1 MYRPVAPSV
10 SRCIRRETQR
20 NQGIADLS
28 AVEPAGDA
36 WPCPDT
42 LDGVENVIAAWRSDP
57 EIDERIVHVETVPA
71 HGAIFEDLDP
81 PLPDELTAA
90 LEARG
95 IGRLYRHQAQAIR
108 RARAGTHTVV
118 AAGTAS
124 GKSLCYQAP
133 IVEAALTHGPA
144 TALLLFPTKALAR
157 DQFRAL
163 HTLGIADITPVVY
176 DGDTDR
182 DSRVWARRHATAVLT
197 NPDMLHIGILPTHG
211 KWAPFFRHLRFVVVD
226 EVHTLRGIFGS
237 HVGNVLRRLR
247 RVARFY
253 GADPTFIGSSATIGN
268 PGDLMAELIGLPVEV
283 VDQDT
288 SPSGTRHYVL
298 WNPEV
303 GENDIRRSAL
313 AETAD
318 VLVDLVQR
326 GEHTIAFTRSRK
338 GVELVYRW
346 ARDRLGPD
354 LASRIAPYRAG
365 YLPEERRKVE
375 QALFS
380 GELLGVTATNALE
393 LGIDVGGLD
402 AAVLATFPGTVASFR
417 QQTGRAGRSTDE
429 SLSVLI
435 AGQDALDQWFMHHP
449 EDLFGRPSEAA
460 VINPTN
466 PMVLAAHIGCAAYEI
481 PMETNEAM
489 ATFGP
494 AVEEIAADLVGD
506 GTLRVRNG
514 RLLWAG
520 REAPAPGIDIR
531 TAGGP
536 PYSIVAMDGTVIGT
550 VDEPRVF
557 SQCHPGAVYLHQ
569 GDSYVVEDLDV
580 AGRVAR
586 VRADEV
592 GYYTQPQE
600 ETDIAVVETI
610 QAGTVGRFG
619 HRLGT
624 VEVENRVV
632 GFKRKR
638 VSDRSVLA
646 YEPLDLPARRFTTQ
660 AVWFLVDEETIRDA
674 RVEPADL
681 PGTLHAA
688 EHTSIAML
696 PLFAICDRWDIGGL
710 SAAWYQEVNSP
721 VWFIY
726 DGYPGGAG
734 IGPLAYQAGTRHLRA
749 TLEALRTCP
758 CETGCPSCVQS
769 PKCGNFNEPLDK
781 EGAIRLL
788 EVGLG

>member
-1 MYRPVAPSV
+1 MR
-10 SRCIRRETQR
+10 
-20 NQGIADLS
+20 D
-28 AVEPAGDA
+28 
-36 WPCPDT
+36 
-42 LDGVENVIAAWRSDP
+42 VIDSWRSDP

-71 HGAIFEDLDP
+71 HGAIFEELDP
-81 PLPDELTAA
+81 PLPDRLTTA
-90 LEARG
+90 LAEQG
-95 IGRLYRHQAQAIR
+95 ISRLYRHQAEAIR

-118 AAGTAS
+118 VAGTAS

-133 IVEAALTHGPA
+133 IVEASLGDRPA

-163 HTLGIADITPVVY
+163 HTLGIAEITPVVY
-176 DGDTDR
+176 DGDTDQET
-182 DSRVWARRHATAVLT
+182 RVWARRHATAVLT
-197 NPDMLHIGILPTHG
+197 NPDMLHVGILPSHG
-211 KWAPFFRHLRFVVVD
+211 KWASFFRHLRFVVVD
-226 EVHTLRGIFGS
+226 EVHVLRGIFGS

-268 PGDLMAELIGLPVEV
+268 PGDLMAQLIGLPVDV

-303 GENDIRRSAL
+303 GEDDIRRSPL
-313 AETAD
+313 AEATD
-318 VLVDLVQR
+318 VFVDLVRR

-354 LASRIAPYRAG
+354 LAAKIAPYRAG
-365 YLPEERRKVE
+365 YLPEERRAVE
-375 QALFS
+375 AALFS
-380 GELLGVTATNALE
+380 GELIGVTATNALE

-402 AAVLATFPGTVASFR
+402 AAILATFPGTVASFR

-429 SLSVLI
+429 SLSILV

-449 EDLFGRPSEAA
+449 ANLFGRPSEAA
-460 VINPTN
+460 VINPSN
-466 PMVLAAHIGCAAYEI
+466 PIVLAAHVGCAAYEI
-481 PMETNEAM
+481 PLETTEAM

-494 AVEEIAADLVGD
+494 VVEELAADLVGD
-506 GTLRVRNG
+506 GILRVRNG

-520 REAPAPGIDIR
+520 REAPAPSVDIR
-531 TAGGP
+531 TSGGP
-536 PYSIVAMDGTVIGT
+536 PFTIVDEAGTAIGT
-550 VDEPRVF
+550 VDENRVY

-569 GDSYVVEDLDV
+569 GDGFVIESLDV
-580 AGRVAR
+580 EGHL
-586 VRADEV
+586 VRAQAGEV
-592 GYYTQPQE
+592 DFYTQPE
-600 ETDIAVVETI
+600 ENTDIDVVELI
-610 QAGTVGRFG
+610 ASGNLGQFG

-646 YEPLDLPARRFTTQ
+646 YEPLDLPPRRFTTQ
-660 AVWFLVDEETIRDA
+660 AVWFTMDDQTVRDA
-674 RVEPADL
+674 RVEAADL

-688 EHTSIAML
+688 EHTAIAML

-710 SAAWYQEVNSP
+710 STVWHPYTNGP

-734 IGPLAYQAGTRHLRA
+734 IGPLAYQAGPRHLRA
-749 TLEALRTCP
+749 TLQALRDCP
-758 CETGCPSCVQS
+758 CDAGCPSCVQS

-781 EGAIRLL
+781 AGAIRLL
-788 EVGLG
+788 EVGLGS

>member
-1 MYRPVAPSV
+1 MGGAGVLRS
-10 SRCIRRETQR
+10 
-20 NQGIADLS
+20 GS
-28 AVEPAGDA
+28 ATGHRTGSACRGMTHTA
-36 WPCPDT
+36 DT
-42 LDGVENVIAAWRSDP
+42 LRRVHPVIDAWRSDP
-57 EIDERIVHVETVPA
+57 ETDERIVHVETLPA

-81 PLPDELTAA
+81 PLPDPLISA
-90 LEARG
+90 LGARG
-95 IGRLYRHQAQAIR
+95 ITRLYRHQAQAIR
-108 RARAGTHTVV
+108 RARDGTHTVV
-118 AAGTAS
+118 VAGTAS

-133 IVEAALTHGPA
+133 IVEAALGTGRS
-144 TALLLFPTKALAR
+144 TALLVFPTKALAR

-163 HTLGIADITPVVY
+163 HTLGIAEVTPVVY
-176 DGDTDR
+176 DGDTDQ
-182 DSRVWARRHATAVLT
+182 DTRVWARRHATAVLT
-197 NPDMLHIGILPTHG
+197 NPDMLHIGILPSHG
-211 KWAPFFRHLRFVVVD
+211 KWAPFFRNLRFVVVD

-247 RVARFY
+247 RIARFY

-268 PGDLMAELIGLPVEV
+268 PGELMTELIGLPVDV

-303 GENDIRRSAL
+303 GADDIRRSAL

-318 VLVDLVQR
+318 VFVDLVRR

-346 ARDRLGPD
+346 ARDLLGPE
-354 LASRIAPYRAG
+354 LAARIAPYRAG
-365 YLPEERRKVE
+365 YLPEERRAVE
-375 QALFS
+375 GALFS
-380 GELLGVTATNALE
+380 GELMGVTATNALE

-417 QQTGRAGRSTDE
+417 QQTGRAGRSADE
-429 SLSVLI
+429 SLSVLV

-449 EDLFGRPSEAA
+449 DDLFARPSEAA
-460 VINPTN
+460 VINPSN
-466 PMVLAAHIGCAAYEI
+466 PIVLAAHMGCAAYEI
-481 PMETNEAM
+481 PMETTEAF

-494 AVEEIAADLVGD
+494 AVESLAADLVGD
-506 GTLRVRNG
+506 GTLRLRNG

-536 PYSIVAMDGTVIGT
+536 PFTIVDATNTVIGT
-550 VDEPRVF
+550 VDEARVF

-569 GDSYVVEDLDV
+569 GDSYVVDDLDID
-580 AGRVAR
+580 GRAVR

-592 GYYTQPQE
+592 AFYTQPEE
-600 ETDIAVVETI
+600 ETSIEVLATL
-610 QAGTVGRFG
+610 ATGSVGRFG

-624 VEVENRVV
+624 VEVENHVV
-632 GFKRKR
+632 AFKRKR
-638 VSDRSVLA
+638 ISDRSVVS
-646 YEPLDLPARRFTTQ
+646 YEPLELPARRFTTQ
-660 AVWFLVDEETIRDA
+660 AVWFIVDDDLSRDS
-674 RVEPADL
+674 RLEPVDL

-688 EHTSIAML
+688 EHTAIAML

-710 SAAWYQEVNSP
+710 STAWHPETNSP

-734 IGPLAYQAGTRHLRA
+734 IGPLAYEAGARHLRA

-758 CETGCPSCVQS
+758 CDAGCPSCVQS